1 MRHARDAALQ
11 MRKPA
16 TRAGSRVRHTLELN
30 FWKAAGPA
38 RKSLH
43 FCQGTSGSTDS
54 GSSAGEKAEDQT
66 WGVGLHE

>member
-1 MRHARDAALQ
+1 MAVWHVLCVFIVFGADGAFA
-11 MRKPA
+11 
-16 TRAGSRVRHTLELN
+16 SFELN

-43 FCQGTSGSTDS
+43 FCHGTSGSTDS